1 MIPMPFWHASST
13 ASFQAAEIHA
23 QVKTTITKQFNGME
37 MKKIVLFLTEREE
50 GVACQC
56 SSLGLFSCLPE
67 GDPKALSSV
76 CPFPACSCSTNTA
89 SGAPLSGF
97 SN

>member
-1 MIPMPFWHASST
+1 
-13 ASFQAAEIHA
+13 
-23 QVKTTITKQFNGME
+23 ME

-76 CPFPACSCSTNTA
+76 WLPTA
-89 SGAPLSGF
+89 HSQHAVVLQTQHQVHH
-97 SN
+97 